1 MAQTKIKSYAK
12 LNLALNITGKTL
24 FLHKIESIVAF
35 VSLHDEIFIKK
46 IKSKSHNILF
56 SGKFSRNIGR
66 NNTVS
71 KLLEI
76 LEKKKLLKNQ
86 KFQIR
91 INKKIPTQAGLGG
104 GSMNAANILKFFIQ
118 EKIINITKKEFFKIS
133 KLIGSDVILGFNST
147 NAVLNTNNEIK
158 YFTNCKT
165 FHVLIVKPRFGC
177 STKDIYSKVT
187 KFTKPKFKNPNKKM
201 FNFDYLKKMN
211 NSLESIVLSKYIKLK
226 MIKLY
231 LEKIS
236 NPLFVR
242 MTGSGSAI
250 VAYFQSKQ
258 RCDLAKKSFKRKYK
272 NYWCVA
278 SKTI

>member
-1 MAQTKIKSYAK
+1 MKPYLLQNEELKELSAKIRGWRIIANHIEREFNFSNFIEAFSFMTKI
-12 LNLALNITGKTL
+12 ALIC
-24 FLHKIESIVAF
+24 
-35 VSLHDEIFIKK
+35 
-46 IKSKSHNILF
+46 
-56 SGKFSRNIGR
+56 
-66 NNTVS
+66 
-71 KLLEI
+71 
-76 LEKKKLLKNQ
+76 EKYNHHP
-86 KFQIR
+86 
-91 INKKIPTQAGLGG
+91 NWE
-104 GSMNAANILKFFIQ
+104 N
-118 EKIINITKKEFFKIS
+118 
-133 KLIGSDVILGFNST
+133 
-147 NAVLNTNNEIK
+147 
-158 YFTNCKT
+158 
-165 FHVLIVKPRFGC
+165 
-177 STKDIYSKVT
+177 IYSKVT

-258 RCDLAKKSFKRKYK
+258 KCDLAKKSFKRKYK